1 MKLTYD
7 NFKFYV
13 GETIEFCQTIEN
25 DVKWIYSAMLKG
37 DRYET
42 YDNISGWTLGKVVG
56 ELEKLDNSDNNR
68 FLSDNDYDLLRSI
81 TNERNY
87 LIHQIFRDFIYE
99 ENFINSNKYQ
109 VACSRLM
116 NFHNRV
122 KKLQNSVENVRLK
135 AVNYYKK

>member
-1 MKLTYD
+1 MKLSYD

-37 DRYET
+37 DRYKT
-42 YDNISGWTLGKVVG
+42 YDKISGWTLGKVVG
-56 ELEKLDNSDNNR
+56 ELEKLDNSDSNR
-68 FLSDNDYDLLRSI
+68 SLSDNDYDLLRSI

-87 LIHQIFRDFIYE
+87 LIHQIFRDFLYE
-99 ENFINSNKYQ
+99 KNCLESVEYQ
-109 VACSRLM
+109 TACSRLM

-135 AVNYYKK
+135 AVEYYKK